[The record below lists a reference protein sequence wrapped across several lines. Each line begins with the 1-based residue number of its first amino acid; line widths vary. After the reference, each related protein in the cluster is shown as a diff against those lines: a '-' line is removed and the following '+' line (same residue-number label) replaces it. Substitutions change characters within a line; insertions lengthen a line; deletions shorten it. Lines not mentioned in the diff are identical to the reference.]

1 MSSAAPDGD
10 AQWKPSS
17 PDELICPITMKV
29 MCNPV
34 ILSSGHAVELDA
46 LLAFWRTCPFAIVNP
61 VTHEKLAGLEDVAL
75 VPALQVRSAVDA
87 YLSTLPPG
95 TAPDGWENANIGHR
109 STREQL
115 RVLSCRVHQVSTC
128 ATTVRLGG
136 SLPRAANEHARACL
150 GVYERD
156 AKLINDKPSYTKR
169 GGSHA
174 LWFSS
179 MKPDGTRNC
188 FWHAAEVQFKGS
200 AAGHLG
206 AHAPDNDAVEPPRRR
221 GVWQAASAAPTP
233 SDGEENDDDS
243 DDEVSPTVGARAGG
257 VSWVVA
263 PDVHCGSASDE
274 GEQAAL
280 MASSASAVVVSGTLP
295 AILNAALH
303 AEYYRTS
310 LLGLF
315 DRDVTLT
322 NGRASYT
329 RRGGSTFLWISP
341 DHGHWHLGGREQHG
355 SGQSSLHAL
364 ATADAVVAELITG
377 PWTVRA
383 PAPVQRPEGTVEHA
397 LNAPAYIEVP
407 LWVDAASVELVG
419 SLPDAMIGKA
429 DQHGAAAYFGLYDLL
444 VDRGHVNGRPAYVQ
458 RGSRCAR
465 ALWFVP
471 HSAHLGFWHFGLM
484 EQLGQACGPICAQE
498 VAEGVNRE
506 GVNREGV
513 NREGVATAR
522 AGPAWLSDPASWQV
536 NDGER
541 WHKALVLRCRA
552 V

>member
-1 MSSAAPDGD
+1 
-10 AQWKPSS
+10 
-17 PDELICPITMKV
+17 MKV

-109 STREQL
+109 STREEL

-136 SLPRAANEHARACL
+136 SLPRAANEQARACL

-156 AKLINDKPSYTKR
+156 AKLTNDKPSYTKR

-179 MKPDGTRNC
+179 VKPDGSRNC

-206 AHAPDNDAVEPPRRR
+206 AHAPDNDVVEPPRRR

-233 SDGEENDDDS
+233 SDGDENDDDDS
-243 DDEVSPTVGARAGG
+243 DNEVSPTVGARAGG

-263 PDVHCGSASDE
+263 PDVYCGSASDE

-355 SGQSSLHAL
+355 SGRSSLHAL

-397 LNAPAYIEVP
+397 LNAPTYIEVP

-471 HSAHLGFWHFGLM
+471 HSAQLGFHLGFWHFGLM

-498 VAEGVNRE
+498 VA
-506 GVNREGV
+506 EGV